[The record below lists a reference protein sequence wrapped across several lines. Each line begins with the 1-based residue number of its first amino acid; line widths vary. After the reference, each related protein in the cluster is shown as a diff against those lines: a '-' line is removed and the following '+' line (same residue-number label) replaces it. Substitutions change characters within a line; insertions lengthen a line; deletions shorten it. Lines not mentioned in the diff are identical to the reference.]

1 MTEVSASTDDD
12 RAAESFELAA
22 ADAAVE
28 AAEATTV
35 TGTLICQLQNH
46 FGMHDVQSTYGNNDG
61 GDDGRL
67 YSDCLKK
74 GH

>member
-1 MTEVSASTDDD
+1 MTEASALADDD

-35 TGTLICQLQNH
+35 TGTLTRQLQNH
-46 FGMHDVQSTYGNNDG
+46 FSMHDV
-61 GDDGRL
+61 
-67 YSDCLKK
+67 
-74 GH
+74 